1 MHNIHYWV
9 EPENADRKSVI
20 DRIMKF
26 AERDGDGH
34 SGRLRWHDEIS
45 PLEDQEAAEAKIKA
59 LDNGWYDDHAVRFY
73 DHSDAKPTKKMGEI
87 AQRRAETKEKM
98 KQYAAA
104 HSVRNFKADLVGCPN
119 CGSKLARKRLT
130 SERCPVC
137 YTDLRSETTLKK
149 LEEYGQ
155 KIERLDDQIEQE
167 KKKQKAARKVMWLVK
182 FEYHS

>member
-1 MHNIHYWV
+1 MHNIHYCSD
-9 EPENADRKSVI
+9 PENVDRGKVMAYI
-20 DRIMKF
+20 TDY
-26 AERDGDGH
+26 AERDGDGYVGPMH
-34 SGRLRWHDEIS
+34 WHDEIP
-45 PLEDQEAAEAKIKA
+45 PLEDRAAAEAKIKE
-59 LDNGWYDDHAVRFY
+59 LDKGWYDDHAVRYY

-104 HSVRNFKADLVGCPN
+104 HSVRSFKADFVGCPN

-167 KKKQKAARKVMWLVK
+167 KKKQKAARKIMWLVK